1 MADTPPLP
9 LGLDEHLCYSIYS
22 ASLAIGRAY
31 KPLLDALGITY
42 PQYLVLNV
50 LWEQHPKSVG
60 VGAIAERLML
70 ESSTITPLLKR
81 LESAG
86 LLERTRNPA
95 DERQVLVQLTAQGIA
110 LKGRIG
116 CIPERLLTTSGLT
129 MDSLGALNAE
139 VRALRDSIVEA
150 LPMV

>member
-1 MADTPPLP
+1 MADAPIPPLT
-9 LGLDEHLCYSIYS
+9 LDEHLCYSIYS

-50 LWEQHPKSVG
+50 LWEHDHQS

-81 LESAG
+81 LEASG
-86 LLERTRNPA
+86 LVARARNPS
-95 DERQVLVQLTAQGIA
+95 DERQVLIA
-110 LKGRIG
+110 LTDQGRELKSQIG
-116 CIPERLLTTSGLT
+116 CIAERLMTTSGLT
-129 MDSLGALNAE
+129 LGGLQHLNTE

-150 LPMV
+150 LTAV

>member
-1 MADTPPLP
+1 MVDMPIPSIT
-9 LGLDEHLCYSIYS
+9 LDEHLCYSIYS

-50 LWEQHPKSVG
+50 LWERDPHS

-81 LESAG
+81 LETAG
-86 LLERTRNPA
+86 LVERTRNPA
-95 DERQVLVQLTAQGIA
+95 DERQVLIQLTGQGRK
-110 LKGRIG
+110 LKGRMG

-129 MDSLGALNAE
+129 LDGLQALNEE
-139 VRALRDSIVEA
+139 VRALRDSIVESLA
-150 LPMV
+150 ES

>member
-1 MADTPPLP
+1 MVDMPIPPLT
-9 LGLDEHLCYSIYS
+9 LDEHLCYSIYS

-50 LWEQHPKSVG
+50 LWERDPQS

-81 LESAG
+81 LDTAE
-86 LLERTRNPA
+86 LVERTRNPA
-95 DERQVLVQLTAQGIA
+95 DERQVLIQLTDQGRD
-110 LKGRIG
+110 LKARMG

-129 MDSLGALNAE
+129 FDGIKALNVE
-139 VRALRDSIVEA
+139 VRALRDSIVEKLA
-150 LPMV
+150 AP